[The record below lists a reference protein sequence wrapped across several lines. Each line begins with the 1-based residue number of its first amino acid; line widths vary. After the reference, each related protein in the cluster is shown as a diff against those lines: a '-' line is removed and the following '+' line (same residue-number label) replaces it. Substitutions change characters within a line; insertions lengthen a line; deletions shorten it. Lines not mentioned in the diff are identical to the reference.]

1 MKKNKIKK
9 LAGLLVLTISI
20 IGVSVSCK
28 NKNPEQR
35 AEHVVKKVSK
45 KLDLN
50 KDQKEKLNNL
60 KDKMLAIHK
69 SKESNKEDFHKD
81 VKKLLTQ
88 ERISEVDVK
97 SLLDRKRN
105 DIDQILPE
113 VLPELINFHASLN
126 TDQKEKLVKFVEKF
140 GKRRRGKKK
149 HH

>member
-9 LAGLLVLTISI
+9 LAGLLVLTVSI

-69 SKESNKEDFHKD
+69 SKESNKLKIE
-81 VKKLLTQ
+81 
-88 ERISEVDVK
+88 
-97 SLLDRKRN
+97 
-105 DIDQILPE
+105 
-113 VLPELINFHASLN
+113 
-126 TDQKEKLVKFVEKF
+126 QKEVE
-140 GKRRRGKKK
+140 
-149 HH
+149 